1 MLTLPLTHNVWFC
14 GFVLAAKQ
22 ALTCRLSRNDSG
34 RLVSVLDLP
43 GDVLIVP
50 QATLGGKLKGK
61 AMQYH
66 NNIDKDKGLEL
77 YEHFVETCRRLL
89 DESACAKERGCVVRC
104 GTYGNLQ
111 VLQLNTNGPFT
122 HVLEL

>member
-1 MLTLPLTHNVWFC
+1 MWFC
-14 GFVLAAKQ
+14 GFLLAAKQ

-61 AMQYH
+61 VMQYH

-77 YEHFVETCRRLL
+77 YEQFVKTCRRLL
-89 DESACAKERGCVVRC
+89 DESACAKEHGCVVRC